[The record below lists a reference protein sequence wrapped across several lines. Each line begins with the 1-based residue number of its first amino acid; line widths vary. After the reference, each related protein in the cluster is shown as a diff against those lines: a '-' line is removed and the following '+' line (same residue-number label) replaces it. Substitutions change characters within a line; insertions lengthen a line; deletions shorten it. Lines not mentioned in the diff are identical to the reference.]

1 MGVQALA
8 EDILKVSGLS
18 VNYESSQGIVHA
30 LDSVSVAIEPRSL
43 IAVVG
48 ESGSGKSTLGL
59 AVIGLLPTPPAKNIT
74 GKVEYKGVNLLEL
87 DRESM
92 RRYRGSEIAMIFQEP
107 ITSLNPVY
115 KVGTQIEE
123 AIAIRDARK
132 TSNSK
137 SERDRKNRAHKRR
150 DEVIA
155 SLKRVRIADPENVAD
170 RYPFELSGGMRQ
182 RVMIAMAL
190 SQKPSLLIADEP
202 TTALDVTTQAE
213 VLKLMRNLMNEVDTS
228 ILLITHDLAVAS
240 QVADKV
246 AVMYGGQIVEEAEV
260 NELFSQPLHPYTN
273 GLLSCIPTGSKKETR
288 LKPIL
293 GSALDL
299 RETYNYCKFAER
311 CPFVNDKC
319 WTAKPE
325 LKTPRK
331 DHSVTCYLYE

>member
-1 MGVQALA
+1 VNLA
-8 EDILKVSGLS
+8 IRSGEVIGL
-18 VNYESSQGIVHA
+18 
-30 LDSVSVAIEPRSL
+30 L
-43 IAVVG
+43 G
-48 ESGSGKSTLGL
+48 ESGSGKSTLAL
-59 AVIGLLPTPPAKNIT
+59 AVIGLLPTPPAKDIT
-74 GKVEYKGVNLLEL
+74 GKVEYMGVNLLEL
-87 DRESM
+87 DKESI

-123 AIAIRDARK
+123 AIAIRDSRK
-132 TSNSK
+132 TDALK
-137 SERDRKNRAHKRR
+137 SENNRRNKAHERR
-150 DEVIA
+150 EEVIA

-240 QVADKV
+240 QVADRV

-273 GLLSCIPTGSKKETR
+273 GLLSCMPTGSKKESR
-288 LKPIL
+288 LKPIQ
-293 GSALDL
+293 GNVLDL
-299 RETYNYCKFAER
+299 RGTYNYCKFAPR
-311 CPFVNDKC
+311 CPFVKDGC
-319 WTAKPE
+319 WTAKPD
-325 LKTPRK
+325 LKTPREK
-331 DHSVTCYLYE
+331 HAVACFLYE